1 MAHGGLFGRQ
11 LRIVGLGPLLGDVVE
26 HADFIEDQLQLTD
39 ELGMSGV
46 WQIDIK
52 TCFVSK
58 GYEEAMGEAIVE
70 VLRADVGAPFKTF
83 DGVDLLGELDEGF
96 LKALHL
102 LSGGAVFELE
112 EYDVAV
118 RSISSG

>member
-70 VLRADVGAPFKTF
+70 ALGALVRAVLHLEQSGNFPDHSLHFGKTI
-83 DGVDLLGELDEGF
+83 VDLRVSD
-96 LKALHL
+96 A
-102 LSGGAVFELE
+102 
-112 EYDVAV
+112 
-118 RSISSG
+118 